1 MGIIL
6 KKRLFL
12 TGFFILTAAGCLAF
26 FLYACSTAPPPQAPP
41 GSPRPYRVMG
51 KWYQP
56 IPDARGFRQ
65 HGTASWYGD
74 DFHGKRTSSGE
85 IYDMNALTAA
95 HKTLP
100 LGTMVGVK
108 HLENGREIKVRIND
122 RGPFVRDR
130 VIDLSARA
138 AKEIEIFNSGTGP
151 VEIVALGNPELGVGA
166 PPQTGSYAASNS
178 FSGNFTIQVGAFS
191 DRPNA
196 ERLAQSLSKTYKNV
210 HISEYFD
217 GRTTFYRIR
226 LGRTHDL
233 EEANQYEAYLI
244 ENGFTQAFVVAE

>member
-1 MGIIL
+1 M
-6 KKRLFL
+6 KKRRFL
-12 TGFFILTAAGCLAF
+12 TGFFILTVAGYLAV
-26 FLYACSTAPPPQAPP
+26 FLHACGTAPPPQAPP
-41 GSPRPYRVMG
+41 GYPRPYRVMG

-74 DFHGKRTSSGE
+74 DFHGKRTSNGE
-85 IYDMNALTAA
+85 TYDMNALTAA

-138 AKEIEIFNSGTGP
+138 AKEIGIFNSGTGP
-151 VEIVALGNPELGVGA
+151 VEIVALGKPESGVGA
-166 PPQTGSYAASNS
+166 PPQTGSYVAPNY

-191 DRPNA
+191 DRSNA

-217 GRTTFYRIR
+217 GRSTFYRIR
-226 LGRTHDL
+226 LGRTNDL
-233 EEANQYEAYLI
+233 EEATQYEAYLI